1 MHLRKAAEDVSVLK
15 MRCSINADT
24 MTKAELHQKLKT
36 GYRDIGKGR
45 VRNASK
51 AFEEWQRKDENM
63 QIEIQIPKAVLFD
76 VKYTVEQATN
86 FAKKEVALGFYMQ
99 KGVSVALCSQ
109 IAGMSEKEFL
119 VEVKDRK

>member
-51 AFEEWQRKDENM
+51 AFEEWQRKCETSERM
-63 QIEIQIPKAVLFD
+63 KICRLRFKYRKLF
-76 VKYTVEQATN
+76 Y
-86 FAKKEVALGFYMQ
+86 L
-99 KGVSVALCSQ
+99 
-109 IAGMSEKEFL
+109 MSSI
-119 VEVKDRK
+119 R

>member
-24 MTKAELHQKLKT
+24 MTKT

-51 AFEEWQRKDENM
+51 AFEEWQRKCE
-63 QIEIQIPKAVLFD
+63 
-76 VKYTVEQATN
+76 T
-86 FAKKEVALGFYMQ
+86 
-99 KGVSVALCSQ
+99 
-109 IAGMSEKEFL
+109 SE
-119 VEVKDRK
+119 

>member
-51 AFEEWQRKDENM
+51 AFEEWQRK
-63 QIEIQIPKAVLFD
+63 FD

>member
-51 AFEEWQRKDENM
+51 AFEEWQRKRR
-63 QIEIQIPKAVLFD
+63 LFLSR
-76 VKYTVEQATN
+76 EQKN
-86 FAKKEVALGFYMQ
+86 RKKH
-99 KGVSVALCSQ
+99 S
-109 IAGMSEKEFL
+109 
-119 VEVKDRK
+119 

>member
-51 AFEEWQRKDENM
+51 AFEEWQRKCETM
-63 QIEIQIPKAVLFD
+63 IKFHS
-76 VKYTVEQATN
+76 
-86 FAKKEVALGFYMQ
+86 EVIKNCEM
-99 KGVSVALCSQ
+99 
-109 IAGMSEKEFL
+109 
-119 VEVKDRK
+119 

>member
-45 VRNASK
+45 VKKR
-51 AFEEWQRKDENM
+51 FE
-63 QIEIQIPKAVLFD
+63 
-76 VKYTVEQATN
+76 
-86 FAKKEVALGFYMQ
+86 GF
-99 KGVSVALCSQ
+99 
-109 IAGMSEKEFL
+109 
-119 VEVKDRK
+119 

>member
-45 VRNASK
+45 VRNAS
-51 AFEEWQRKDENM
+51 FSHSTTYLSFFY
-63 QIEIQIPKAVLFD
+63 AVS
-76 VKYTVEQATN
+76 KGYT
-86 FAKKEVALGFYMQ
+86 
-99 KGVSVALCSQ
+99 
-109 IAGMSEKEFL
+109 
-119 VEVKDRK
+119 